1 MKSGGSSKKP
11 LVITLIAV
19 ILLTVL
25 IIVTNGSAVSNWL
38 KNSIASIVTP
48 IEGAAAKA
56 SDAIE
61 SFFRN
66 LFNTTDADRENERLR
81 GELALY
87 EQMRSELEE
96 MRLENERL
104 SELLNYSSSI
114 GNYELCTARVIA
126 KSTGI
131 WFKIGRAHV

>member
-38 KNSIASIVTP
+38 KNGIASIVTP

-66 LFNTTDADRENERLR
+66 LFNTTDADREASDME
-81 GELALY
+81 A
-87 EQMRSELEE
+87 EQSDSNNNDNNADDLEADVDFSPFGSE
-96 MRLENERL
+96 
-104 SELLNYSSSI
+104 
-114 GNYELCTARVIA
+114 
-126 KSTGI
+126 
-131 WFKIGRAHV
+131 W